1 MYAASLRGSPDREP
15 LADVVDGRA
24 EREHEKRHEHEIGEQ
39 RERGALANSEVV
51 LQPAALDH
59 VSHPTAGDV
68 LRLCHPTHQ
77 IGLIRGR
84 RNGRPARLA
93 AGQACAARGS

>member
-1 MYAASLRGSPDREP
+1 MQAATQCCSPDREP

-24 EREHEKRHEHEIGEQ
+24 EREHEKRHEHEIAEQ
-39 RERGALANSEVV
+39 RERGALANFEVV

-68 LRLCHPTHQ
+68 LRLCYPN
-77 IGLIRGR
+77 IR
-84 RNGRPARLA
+84 
-93 AGQACAARGS
+93 